1 MKRRILMVL
10 FTVIGVFAVEN
21 AADIFISTH
30 TPREGEIF
38 VWVAIAI
45 VSAFVVYETGEDRGD
60 W

>member
-1 MKRRILMVL
+1 MVL

-30 TPREGEIF
+30 TPRQGEIF
-38 VWVAIAI
+38 VWVIVAII
-45 VSAFVVYETGEDRGD
+45 SGLVVYEAGEGRGD